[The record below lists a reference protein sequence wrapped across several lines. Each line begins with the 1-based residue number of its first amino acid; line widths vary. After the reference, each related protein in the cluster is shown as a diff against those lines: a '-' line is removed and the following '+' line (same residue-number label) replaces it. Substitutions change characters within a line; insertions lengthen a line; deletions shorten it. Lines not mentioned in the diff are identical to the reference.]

1 MPNEYLFVFD
11 IIACKTTVNPASF
24 TYARIPPKRCN
35 EERVTCVPSIII
47 IITGTAPNNIRDN
60 CTVVFLRHVENKL

>member
-1 MPNEYLFVFD
+1 M
-11 IIACKTTVNPASF
+11 NPASL
-24 TYARIPPKRCN
+24 TYAGIPPKRCN